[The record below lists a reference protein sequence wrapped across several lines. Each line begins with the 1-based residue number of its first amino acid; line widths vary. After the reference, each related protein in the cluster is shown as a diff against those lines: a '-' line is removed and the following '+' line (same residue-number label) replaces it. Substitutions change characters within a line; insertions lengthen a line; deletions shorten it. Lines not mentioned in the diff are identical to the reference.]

1 MKNDKRKKEKIK
13 TIKISMNNK
22 KIYLI
27 LIILLILAVG
37 LLGVFWYLATR
48 NTKQLVIEESINNVA
63 TTTETTVETPVAV
76 VDTKPIVN
84 YNVTEEEKDQAQLL
98 KFAGSFVERYA
109 SYSNQTDYENL
120 TDLIPFMSVSLKN
133 WANNFVAEKR
143 KNVGEN
149 QPYYGITTKTLKKE
163 LLSYTDDLVKIKVST
178 QRSEMVGADF
188 NAKVFYEDF
197 IVELIKEAGVWKVNS
212 VGK

>member
-1 MKNDKRKKEKIK
+1 M
-13 TIKISMNNK
+13 SNK
-22 KIYLI
+22 KVYII

-133 WANNFVAEKR
+133 WANNFVIEKR
-143 KNVGEN
+143 KNVTEN
-149 QPYYGITTKTLKKE
+149 QLYYGITTKTLKKE